1 MSTLAELRRAARAA
15 PHDAPGPRVALAG
28 DVATPLFAEALRGA
42 LALRGLAGPLFE
54 ADFDQVS
61 RQILARD
68 SALHAFRPDAIL
80 VWEAAERW
88 WERPGETA
96 EDRLARVR
104 AYAAAAPCPLLV
116 ANAAPL
122 ADGVFGSFA
131 APGSFAVQVRR
142 FNAGLDALAATC
154 PNLYVAD
161 LAGLVADLGRA
172 AACDPALYATAAMP
186 LTPAA
191 QAAFAERVADSLA
204 ALRGRVRKCVAVD
217 LDDTLWGGILG
228 EAGPEGLTIGG
239 PGIGAA
245 HLALQRWLLRLR
257 RRGILLAI
265 CSKNDEPLVRQAFAA
280 RAADLALSLD
290 DFVCLRANW
299 RNKAD
304 NLRDIAGT
312 LGLGLDA
319 FVFLDDSPAERAL
332 VRRELPEVCVPELPA
347 DPAARVPFLARL
359 NLFETAS
366 ASAEDAARTARYQA
380 EARRAAARAD
390 FTDEAGFLRALAMRA
405 TVRPLAP
412 DTLARAAQLS
422 QRTNQFNLRTRRYTE
437 AELAARAADPAW
449 VCLTFA
455 LSDRFGDNGLV
466 SLLLAQINGADAFI
480 DTWLMS
486 CRVLGRGLE
495 RFALNALAAAARAKG
510 AARLVGE
517 YLPTPK
523 NARVATLLPSLGFA
537 PLPDG
542 RLALDLHAFAPL
554 PTFVANGER

>member
-68 SALHAFRPDAIL
+68 SALRAFRPDAIL

-131 APGSFAVQVRR
+131 APDAFAVQVRR
-142 FNAGLDALAATC
+142 FNAGLDVLAATC

-172 AACDPALYATAAMP
+172 TACDPALYATAAMP

-191 QAAFAERVADSLA
+191 QAAFAERVADSIA
-204 ALRGRVRKCVAVD
+204 ALQGRVRKCVAVD

-228 EAGPEGLTIGG
+228 EVGPEGLTIGG
-239 PGIGAA
+239 PGVGAA
-245 HLALQRWLLRLR
+245 HLAFQRWLLRLR

-280 RAADLALSLD
+280 RAADLALTLG

-332 VRRELPEVCVPELPA
+332 VRRELPAVAVPELPA
-347 DPAARVPFLARL
+347 DPAARLPFLARL

-380 EARRAAARAD
+380 EAHRAAARAD
-390 FTDEAGFLRALAMRA
+390 FTDEAGFLRALDMRA

-437 AELAARAADPAW
+437 AELAGLAADPAW
-449 VCLTFA
+449 IALTLA

-523 NARVATLLPSLGFA
+523 NARVATLLPSLGFV

>member
-68 SALHAFRPDAIL
+68 SALRAFRPDAIL

-88 WERPGETA
+88 WERPDETA

-104 AYAAAAPCPLLV
+104 AYADAAPCPLLV

-131 APGSFAVQVRR
+131 APDSFAVRVRR
-142 FNAGLDALAATC
+142 FNAGLDVLAAER

-172 AACDPALYATAAMP
+172 TACDPALYATAAMP

-191 QAAFAERVADSLA
+191 QAAFAERVADSIA
-204 ALRGRVRKCVAVD
+204 ALQGRVRKCVAVD

-228 EAGPEGLTIGG
+228 EVGPEGLTIGG
-239 PGIGAA
+239 PGVGAA
-245 HLALQRWLLRLR
+245 HLAFQRWLLRLR

-280 RAADLALSLD
+280 RAADLALTLG

-319 FVFLDDSPAERAL
+319 FVFLDDSPAERDL
-332 VRRELPEVCVPELPA
+332 VRRELPAVAVPELPA
-347 DPAARVPFLARL
+347 DPAARLPFLARL

-390 FTDEAGFLRALAMRA
+390 FTDEAGFLRALDMRA

-437 AELAARAADPAW
+437 AELAGLAADPAW
-449 VCLTFA
+449 IALTLA

-495 RFALNALAAAARAKG
+495 RFALNTLAAAARAKG

-523 NARVATLLPSLGFA
+523 NARVATLLPSLGFV